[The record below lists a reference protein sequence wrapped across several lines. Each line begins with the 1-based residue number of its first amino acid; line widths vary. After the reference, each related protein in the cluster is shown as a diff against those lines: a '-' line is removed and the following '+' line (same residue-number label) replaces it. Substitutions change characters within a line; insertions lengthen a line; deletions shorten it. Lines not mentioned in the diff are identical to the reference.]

1 MNRNL
6 IHPSKVY
13 NIIKKHT
20 LKKETEIINIKKA
33 FMRTLAKNIYA
44 KIESP
49 HFSKS
54 AMDGYAY
61 IKKNKENKYKVID
74 DFIIKADDIYK
85 KSLKENECIKIMT
98 GAMIP
103 PNANYV
109 QRVEW
114 TSKIKS
120 KKGDSFIE
128 FRNDEPTNNI
138 IEQGI
143 NQKKGDILL
152 TKRILKPKDIAILL
166 SSGYS
171 SVEVFKAFC
180 VGIVSTGNEL
190 IEAGED
196 IEQGKIYDSN
206 GIQIFMQCLEVGLSP
221 KFYGI
226 VKDDVNKIKKIFED
240 VLKENDILIVSGGVS
255 MGDFDYIPEVLKDLK
270 YNIILHGLSIKPGKP
285 SLFAKKNNKVVFGL
299 PGNPVSSFVI
309 FNILILP
316 YIHACYNID
325 YKENYFKAALTK
337 TITKKENDRVEY
349 LPAIVETND
358 DCVTAEPILYHG
370 SSMINAFTFANALI
384 KIEVGINHIEKG
396 ESVYVKFI

>member
-13 NIIKKHT
+13 NIIKKHS

-33 FMRTLAKNIYA
+33 FMRTLAKNVYA

-49 HFSKS
+49 TFSKS
-54 AMDGYAY
+54 TMDGYAY
-61 IKKNKENKYKVID
+61 IKKNKENKYKVIENI
-74 DFIIKADDIYK
+74 IIKAGDTYK
-85 KSLKENECIKIMT
+85 KSIKENECIKIMT
-98 GAMIP
+98 GAMTP

-120 KKGDSFIE
+120 NNGDSFIE
-128 FRNDEPTNNI
+128 FRNDEPSNNI
-138 IEQGI
+138 IKKGI

-152 TKRILKPKDIAILL
+152 TKRILKPRDIAILL

-171 SVEVFKAFC
+171 SIEVFKTLR

-190 IEAGED
+190 IDAGKK
-196 IEQGKIYDSN
+196 ITLGKIYDSN
-206 GIQIFMQCLEVGLSP
+206 GIQIFTQCLEVGLSP

-226 VKDDVNKIKKIFED
+226 VKDDLNKTKKIFED
-240 VLKENDILIVSGGVS
+240 ILKENDILIVSGGVS
-255 MGDFDYIPEVLKDLK
+255 MGDFDYVPQALKDLGYK
-270 YNIILHGLSIKPGKP
+270 IILHGISIKPGKP
-285 SLFAKKNNKVVFGL
+285 SLFAKKNDKVVFGL
-299 PGNPVSSFVI
+299 PGNPVASFVI

-325 YKENYFKAALTK
+325 YKENYFKAKLTK
-337 TITKKENDRVEY
+337 TITKKESDRVEY

-358 DCVTAEPILYHG
+358 HCVTAEQVLYHG
-370 SSMINAFTFANALI
+370 SSMINAFAFANALI
-384 KIEVGINHIEKG
+384 KIEIGINHIEKG
-396 ESVYVKFI
+396 ENVYVRFI

>member
-1 MNRNL
+1 MNKKL
-6 IHPSKVY
+6 IHPSQVY

-20 LKKETEIINIKKA
+20 LNKETEIINIQNA
-33 FMRTLAKNIYA
+33 FMRTLAKDVYA
-44 KIESP
+44 KIENP
-49 HFSKS
+49 PFTKS

-61 IKKNKENKYKVID
+61 IKKNEENKYKVID
-74 DFIIKADDIYK
+74 DFIIKAGDIYK
-85 KSLKENECIKIMT
+85 KNLKKNECIKIMT

-103 PNANYV
+103 PNTNYV

-120 KKGDSFIE
+120 KNGDLFIE
-128 FRNDEPTNNI
+128 FTNDEPTNNI
-138 IEQGI
+138 IKQGI

-171 SVEVFKAFC
+171 SIEVFKQIK

-190 IEAGED
+190 IAAGKD
-196 IEQGKIYDSN
+196 IKLGKIYDSN
-206 GIQIFMQCLEVGLSP
+206 GIQILTQCLEVGLSA

-226 VKDDVNKIKKIFED
+226 VKDDLAKTKNIFEH

-255 MGDFDYIPEVLKDLK
+255 MGDFDYIPDVLKDLE
-270 YNIILHGLSIKPGKP
+270 YDIILHGLSIKPGKP
-285 SLFAKKNNKVVFGL
+285 SLFAKKNDKVVFGL

-316 YIHACYNID
+316 YIYACYNIN
-325 YKENYFKAALTK
+325 YKENYFKATLTK

-349 LPAIVETND
+349 LPAIIETND
-358 DCVTAEPILYHG
+358 DGITAEPIPYHG
-370 SSMINAFTFANALI
+370 SSMINVFAFANALI
-384 KIEVGINHIEKG
+384 KIEIGTNNIKKG
-396 ESVYVKFI
+396 ENVYARFI